1 MNIRSFS
8 GAAGCGKTYQLMA
21 TLSAHLEDRPLQ
33 DGQKVL
39 ALTFMHGSR
48 RRLDDRLA
56 GIARLNCRYDCTTL
70 DSFAWRIV
78 CRWRALLAHLGEE
91 FPDVGAYE
99 RVCELASTLIARDEV
114 ARWVAAT
121 FPVVVVDEAQDLTP
135 SRLAIVQSLAPHVAL
150 LVASDEFQCLVEEL
164 RPNAACEWLAA
175 VGNEVVLE
183 QAQRTND
190 RYLLAAARAVRS
202 GQAPLSAGNFK
213 VVATPNAGMA
223 GTWISNAISWNIAGN
238 RVAIITPTMGT
249 FANQVRQWVE
259 SRTTSRQ
266 NGPHRVS
273 LEQPESVRSRAL
285 IDTLALP
292 AQASLAEARALIADQ
307 PRSIKLDFINLL
319 DRQRRTKG
327 QAIFSREEM
336 ESAILQVF
344 SNQRRFVGN
353 DGAGVRLLTIHGAK
367 NREFDLVLVLWPAA
381 ISGDEMQKRRLLYNA
396 ITRAKSQCL
405 VLVQRAQAMSLPP
418 FTYPAQ

>member
-1 MNIRSFS
+1 MTIRSFS

-21 TLSAHLEDRPLQ
+21 TLSAILEDQPLQ

-56 GIARLNCRYDCTTL
+56 GITNLNRRYDCTTL
-70 DSFAWRIV
+70 DSFAWRVV

-99 RVCELASTLIARDEV
+99 RVCELASVLIARDEV
-114 ARWVAAT
+114 VRWVAAT

-135 SRLAIVQSLAPHVAL
+135 NRLAIVQSLASHVEL

-175 VGNEVVLE
+175 VGNETVLE

-190 RYLLAAARAVRS
+190 RHLLAAARAVRS

-223 GTWISNAISWNIAGN
+223 GTWISNAISWNRAGN

-273 LEQPESVRSRAL
+273 LEQPEAIRSRAL
-285 IDTLALP
+285 IDMLALP

-327 QAIFSREEM
+327 QTIFSREEM
-336 ESAILQVF
+336 ELAILQVF

-353 DGAGVRLLTIHGAK
+353 DGPGVRLLTIHGAK

-381 ISGDEMQKRRLLYNA
+381 IGGDEMQKRRLLYNA
-396 ITRAKSQCL
+396 VTRAKSQCL

-418 FTYPAQ
+418 FTYPA

>member
-1 MNIRSFS
+1 MTIRSFS

-21 TLSAHLEDRPLQ
+21 TLCTILENRPLQ

-56 GIARLNCRYDCTTL
+56 DIARLNRRFDCSTL

-78 CRWRALLAHLGEE
+78 CRWRALLAYLGEE

-99 RVCELASTLIARDEV
+99 RVCELASILIARHEV
-114 ARWVAAT
+114 VRWVAAT

-135 SRLAIVQSLAPHVAL
+135 NRLAIVQSLEPHVEL

-164 RPNAACEWLAA
+164 RPNAACEWLTAA
-175 VGNEVVLE
+175 GNEMVLE
-183 QAQRTND
+183 QPQRTND
-190 RYLLAAARAVRS
+190 QHLLAAASAVRS
-202 GQAPLSAGNFK
+202 GQAPVSAGKFK

-223 GTWISNAISWNIAGN
+223 GTWISNAISWNREGN

-266 NGPHRVS
+266 NGPHTVN
-273 LEQPESVRSRAL
+273 LEQSEAVRSRAL
-285 IDTLALP
+285 IETLALP
-292 AQASLAEARALIADQ
+292 DHASLPEAQALIADQ
-307 PRSIKLDFINLL
+307 PRSIRLEFISLL

-327 QAIFSREEM
+327 QAVFSREEM
-336 ESAILQVF
+336 ELAILQIF
-344 SNQRRFVGN
+344 ANQRRFAGN
-353 DGAGVRLLTIHGAK
+353 DGAGVRLLTVHGAK

-381 ISGDEMQKRRLLYNA
+381 IGGDEMQKRRLLYNA

-405 VLVQRAQAMSLPP
+405 VFVQSAQAMALPP
-418 FTYPAQ
+418 FT